1 MKFGV
6 LTCMVTTAFNLMSS
20 CVLVSTRSL
29 LVTVKWDKYIPVP
42 DSYPPH
48 YFPVGFCTAV
58 PTLRG

>member
-1 MKFGV
+1 
-6 LTCMVTTAFNLMSS
+6 MVTTAFNLMSS
-20 CVLVSTRSL
+20 HVLVSTRSL

-42 DSYPPH
+42 DSYPTH